1 MNCYRL
7 CKGIGTVSKAHSVIH
22 RAAAAAGA
30 GGGGRDGGGG
40 RGDGGIGGR
49 QKMQAEKMPSPPPSP
64 EPRGEVGKYVTGRHH
79 GMPKPSCT
87 GVGKRYFSHRSDGSN
102 LNWFGEPHS
111 VP

>member
-40 RGDGGIGGR
+40 RGDN
-49 QKMQAEKMPSPPPSP
+49 
-64 EPRGEVGKYVTGRHH
+64 RGEAENAGRENA
-79 GMPKPSCT
+79 
-87 GVGKRYFSHRSDGSN
+87 VAAA
-102 LNWFGEPHS
+102 
-111 VP
+111 VPGAEGRGG